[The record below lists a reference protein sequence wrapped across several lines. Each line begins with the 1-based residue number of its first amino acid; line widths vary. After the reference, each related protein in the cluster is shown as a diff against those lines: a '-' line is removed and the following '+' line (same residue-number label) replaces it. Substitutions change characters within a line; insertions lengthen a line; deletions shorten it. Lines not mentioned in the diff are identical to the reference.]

1 MAIML
6 MLSKSLSLQTRVT
19 RYRVV
24 GEFNMLR
31 ISTKEICIQA
41 SEFLENVYAS
51 TSHILTTCI

>member
-1 MAIML
+1 M
-6 MLSKSLSLQTRVT
+6 SKTLSLQTRVT

-24 GEFNMLR
+24 GEFNMLQ